1 MAETKAETERKKF
14 QLSGLRTALKLVW
27 QGAPRLTALSIFL
40 TIAQS
45 LPATL
50 TLYLNKLIV
59 DGVVFAAGAA
69 DKMAAGRDVL
79 FLVLATGALTLLSDL
94 LSEASD
100 LVRDAQGE
108 QVTNYISATVHSK
121 AIAVDLEAYENPKY
135 YDTLS
140 RVQRD
145 AAYRPNQVV
154 RGLTGIAQSAV
165 NLIAV
170 AGLLISLH
178 WLVAVLLFVVT
189 LPGAW
194 VQWKYSSRMYKW
206 QRQRTPTERQVSYF
220 NWMLAGDQTAK
231 EIRLFNLGPLFVN
244 RFIELREKMRKERL
258 ALALRGGAADF
269 GVRAAATLAIYGAY
283 AFLALRAV
291 QGIITLG
298 GLTMYYQAF
307 QRGQGLLQG
316 VFSGVVGLYD
326 HSLYLSDL
334 EEFLNLEQQIKEPK
348 NPVPVP
354 QPMTQGIAFENV
366 SFKYPTGKNMIL
378 DDVSLI
384 IKPGEVIAFVGE
396 NGAGKTTLTKL
407 LCRLYDPT
415 EGRITLD
422 GVDLRDY
429 STTDLRREFSVIFQ
443 DYVKYQ
449 LTARENIQFGN
460 PDLAPDEDR
469 LIDAAERSGA
479 DRVIAGL
486 PDQYDTVLG
495 KWFEGGE
502 ELSIGQWQKIALAR
516 AFLRESQI
524 IVLDE
529 PTSAMDARAEYELFA
544 RFRELAAGRAA
555 VLISHRFST
564 VRMADTIYVLEDGK
578 IAESGSHTE
587 LMALGGAYAKL
598 FEMQAQ
604 NYR

>member
-1 MAETKAETERKKF
+1 MAEIERKKF
-14 QLSGLRTALKLVW
+14 QLSGLRTALRLVW
-27 QGAPRLTALSIFL
+27 RGAPGMTALSIFL
-40 TIAQS
+40 SIAQS
-45 LPATL
+45 LPSTL

-59 DGVVFAAGAA
+59 DGVIQAAMATDKIAAGQHI
-69 DKMAAGRDVL
+69 L
-79 FLVLATGALTLLSDL
+79 LLVLSTGGVMLLSDL

-108 QVTNYISATVHSK
+108 KVTNFISATVHSK

-154 RGLTGIAQSAV
+154 RGLTAIIQSAV
-165 NLIAV
+165 NLLAV
-170 AGLLISLH
+170 AGLLASLH
-178 WLVAVLLFVVT
+178 WGVALLLFLVT

-194 VQWKYSSRMYKW
+194 VQWKFSSKMYRW

-258 ALALRGGAADF
+258 AIAIRGSAADL

-291 QGIITLG
+291 QGIISIG

-316 VFSGVVGLYD
+316 VFSGIVGLYD

-334 EEFLNLEQQIKEPK
+334 EEFLNLEQQVKDPAR
-348 NPVPVP
+348 PVPVP
-354 QPMTQGIAFENV
+354 NLMAQGICFEDV
-366 SFKYPTGKNMIL
+366 SFKYPTGKDMIL
-378 DDVSLI
+378 ENVSLTI
-384 IKPGEVIAFVGE
+384 RPGEIVAFVGE

-422 GVDLRDY
+422 GHDLREF
-429 STTDLRREFSVIFQ
+429 STADLRRQFSVIFQ

-460 PDLAPDEDR
+460 PDLELDEDR

-479 DRVIAGL
+479 DRVIDTL
-486 PDQYDTVLG
+486 PDRYDTVLG

-564 VRMADTIYVLEDGK
+564 VRMADTIFVLEDGK
-578 IAESGSHTE
+578 IAESGSHQS
-587 LMALGGAYAKL
+587 LMELGGAYARL